1 MLSCGMA
8 TPATP
13 FSLKDIL
20 RQKPFRRLWM
30 AQFVSIFGDFLA
42 LFGVISL
49 ITFRWHQSA
58 VAVTAVTIAY
68 VLPYALVSPLAGVFV
83 DRWNVK
89 RVMITSDLV
98 RAALILL
105 LLFVTDIRQVCAIFV
120 VLSAVSS
127 FFGPAQSVTLRT
139 LVPKEGLLA
148 ANALMAQA
156 FYTVRILSPALA
168 GVLVAWLTEKA
179 TFYIDSVSFMFSAL
193 MIGTLVIVRPTEGQR
208 ERNLKAL
215 TADFLEGNRFIFT
228 HPALAFVFT
237 AMAVGMFVI
246 SSFSPL
252 ISIFVRDSLGAGAFL
267 FGIIS
272 ASVGVGMIVGTQFVN
287 RLARNRSKPHVVVTG
302 LLVLGAGA
310 ALLGLSHN
318 VLMAAASTLTMGFA
332 IAFIIVPAQTL
343 SQQETPPNMVGR
355 VSSSF
360 MSLLALSQVL
370 GLLLSG
376 YLAQKLGIRQ
386 LFLTCAGFS
395 ALIVA
400 FGYLWIRERHSVGAA
415 ASNVN

>member
-1 MLSCGMA
+1 MA

-13 FSLKDIL
+13 FSLKDTL
-20 RQKPFRRLWM
+20 RQKPFRRLWV

-68 VLPYALVSPLAGVFV
+68 VLPYALVSPPAGVFV

-208 ERNLKAL
+208 EQNLKAL

-228 HPALAFVFT
+228 HSALAFVFT

-267 FGIIS
+267 FGMIS

-287 RLARNRSKPHVVVTG
+287 RLARNRSSRT
-302 LLVLGAGA
+302 
-310 ALLGLSHN
+310 
-318 VLMAAASTLTMGFA
+318 
-332 IAFIIVPAQTL
+332 
-343 SQQETPPNMVGR
+343 
-355 VSSSF
+355 
-360 MSLLALSQVL
+360 
-370 GLLLSG
+370 
-376 YLAQKLGIRQ
+376 
-386 LFLTCAGFS
+386 
-395 ALIVA
+395 
-400 FGYLWIRERHSVGAA
+400 W
-415 ASNVN
+415 

>member
-1 MLSCGMA
+1 
-8 TPATP
+8 
-13 FSLKDIL
+13 
-20 RQKPFRRLWM
+20 
-30 AQFVSIFGDFLA
+30 
-42 LFGVISL
+42 
-49 ITFRWHQSA
+49 
-58 VAVTAVTIAY
+58 
-68 VLPYALVSPLAGVFV
+68 
-83 DRWNVK
+83 
-89 RVMITSDLV
+89 
-98 RAALILL
+98 
-105 LLFVTDIRQVCAIFV
+105 
-120 VLSAVSS
+120 S

-208 ERNLKAL
+208 EQNLKAL

-228 HPALAFVFT
+228 HSALAFVFT

-267 FGIIS
+267 FGMIS

-310 ALLGLSHN
+310 A
-318 VLMAAASTLTMGFA
+318 
-332 IAFIIVPAQTL
+332 
-343 SQQETPPNMVGR
+343 
-355 VSSSF
+355 
-360 MSLLALSQVL
+360 
-370 GLLLSG
+370 
-376 YLAQKLGIRQ
+376 
-386 LFLTCAGFS
+386 
-395 ALIVA
+395 
-400 FGYLWIRERHSVGAA
+400 
-415 ASNVN
+415 

>member
-1 MLSCGMA
+1 MA

-68 VLPYALVSPLAGVFV
+68 VLPYALVSPPAGVFV

-208 ERNLKAL
+208 EQNLKAL

-228 HPALAFVFT
+228 HSALAFVFT

-267 FGIIS
+267 FGMIS

-343 SQQETPPNMVGR
+343 SQQETPPTMVGR

-386 LFLTCAGFS
+386 LFLTCADFS
-395 ALIVA
+395 TLIAA